1 MKINNQEEINA
12 KIIKGL
18 EKAYL
23 KLIEFKRQKQSH
35 LVILKD
41 NKVIRVKP

>member
-1 MKINNQEEINA
+1 MKSNNQEEINS

-23 KLIEFKRQKQSH
+23 KLIEFKRQKQSP

-41 NKVIRVKP
+41 DKVIKVKP

>member
-1 MKINNQEEINA
+1 MKIHNQEEINL

-23 KLIEFKRQKQSH
+23 KLIEFKRQKESY

-41 NKVIRVKP
+41 NKVVKVKP